1 MSTLKDKLRLW
12 RKADRI
18 GRGEITQVNAALRL
32 GVPLKTLQAWESGR
46 YAPRGIT
53 LRAIEQIINQE
64 RQ

>member
-1 MSTLKDKLRLW
+1 MTLKDKLKAW
-12 RKADRI
+12 RKANRI
-18 GRGEITQVNAALRL
+18 GRGELTQANAALLL

-53 LRAIEQIINQE
+53 LRAVEQIINKE